1 MKLYRLITA
10 GLIIVGGVFFHS
22 CTDGFDEI
30 NANPNAIDITKDY
43 PDKLLANAIEGIADQ
58 VFDVWLGHE
67 IGSCWVQHMAKV
79 QYTDEDRYVPRNDVI
94 NSVWNWLYA
103 GPAIETQRIYE
114 MGQRLGNRNYQAIA
128 LVLRCYIFSVLTDLY
143 GDIPYSEALKIDST
157 KIPKY
162 DTQESVYLALNAK
175 LKEANSLFQEDG
187 LEVNGD
193 ILFGGNITRWK
204 RFANSLRLRLLMRMS
219 HRPEYL
225 DLIRDEIDSIVSN
238 PATYPIINSN
248 TENAALIYLGS
259 YPNNHPLNE
268 TYKTRDDHRVS
279 KTLVD
284 AMYNPNKHDHPDWR
298 IVVYAETPQAGG
310 YWIGLPNGM
319 TSARAAAYLGNGIK
333 RTSMLGEYFRSATA
347 PGMFM
352 SRAEVCFLLAE
363 AKFRGL
369 LTFGP
374 ETAQYYYEM
383 GVQESYRQYATE
395 IIEKVPIYY
404 DDYVGVSLS
413 IDNFSTDYLSRD
425 GSWET
430 GKELEKIYTQKW
442 IAMFDQGLQA
452 WFEWRRTGYPQLTP
466 AIDGL
471 NDGKIPQRLRYPS
484 DEYSRNRN
492 NLTTAVERQGSD
504 DLNTRVWWDVAD
516 NI

>member
-1 MKLYRLITA
+1 MRLHRMLKL
-10 GLIIVGGVFFHS
+10 GLIFLVGVALGS
-22 CTDGFDEI
+22 CTNDFDEI
-30 NANPNAIDITKDY
+30 NKNPNAIDINKDY
-43 PDKLLANAIEGIADQ
+43 PDKLLANTIEGIADQ

-94 NSVWNWLYA
+94 NMVWNGLYA

-114 MGQRLGNRNYQAIA
+114 MGQRLGNRNYQAVA
-128 LVLRCYIFSVLTDLY
+128 LVLKCYVFSVLTDIY
-143 GDIPYSEALKIDST
+143 GDIPFKEALKVDST
-157 KIPKY
+157 YTPKF
-162 DTQESVYLALNAK
+162 DTQESIYLALNAK
-175 LKEANSLFQEDG
+175 LKEANELFQVGGPKVE
-187 LEVNGD
+187 GD
-193 ILFGGNITRWK
+193 ILFGGDITKWK

-219 HRPEYL
+219 NRPEYL
-225 DLIRDEIDSIVSN
+225 ETIRNEIDGIVSD
-238 PATYPIINSN
+238 PVTYPIISNNSQ
-248 TENAALIYLGS
+248 NAALHYLGS

-279 KTLVD
+279 KTLID
-284 AMYNPNKHDHPDWR
+284 AMYNPNNHDHPDWR
-298 IVVYAETPQAGG
+298 IVVYAETPQEGG

-319 TSARAAAYLGNGIK
+319 TSAKAAAYLGNGLK
-333 RTSMLGEYFRSATA
+333 STSKLGEYFRRADA

-369 LTFGP
+369 LTVGA
-374 ETAQYYYEM
+374 ETAQDYYEE
-383 GVQESYRQYATE
+383 GIKESYRQFASD
-395 IIEKVPIYY
+395 IIEKVPYYY
-404 DDYVGVSLS
+404 DLGGVSRT
-413 IDNFSTDYLSRD
+413 IDDYYTDYLTYD
-425 GSWET
+425 GKWEV

-466 AIDGL
+466 AADGL
-471 NDGKIPQRLRYPS
+471 NNGKIPQRLRYPS
-484 DEYSRNRN
+484 DEYSRNGN
-492 NLTTAVERQGSD
+492 NLAAAVVRQGND

-516 NI
+516 NY